1 MLDNLADTLEGSS
14 CAVLPEGFQFLEAP
28 LGILRKKHQ
37 FGHQHRAGRMAAG
50 FHVRK
55 ITLRKAKEMLN
66 ALLLHGGSPI
76 YSPSRREWDTIGA
89 A

>member
-1 MLDNLADTLEGSS
+1 
-14 CAVLPEGFQFLEAP
+14 
-28 LGILRKKHQ
+28 
-37 FGHQHRAGRMAAG
+37 MAAG